1 MWPKSLHCVKLLIVA
16 SESATIWAKLDEC
29 VHVLSE
35 PFRASEIIGW
45 FRRHYPE
52 VKESSLRAHI
62 QSATS
67 NVADRGTL
75 GYRPPL
81 ITRIDHGLY
90 RLANASESALTVGGP
105 QRNRAEG
112 SGAKA
117 PGARGGELPTAG
129 GARHF
134 DGTAS
139 VIQPVAEWQSELNVQ
154 SMVVRHLAI
163 DGWSITSVADTASKA
178 HGVDIVATKEGMTVG
193 VEVKG
198 YPSRSYAD
206 PARAHERKPTQPS
219 TQARVWYAGAL
230 LAAMRLRT
238 RRPDVLSV
246 IALPDFTTYRNLY
259 EDTAWSLQACGIAVW
274 FVSEDGTVTDA

>member
-1 MWPKSLHCVKLLIVA
+1 MV
-16 SESATIWAKLDEC
+16 SESATIWTKLDEC

-52 VKESSLRAHI
+52 VKETSLRAHI

-90 RLANASESALTVGGP
+90 RLADTSESASAGGSTT
-105 QRNRAEG
+105 RMSAAHR
-112 SGAKA
+112 SGA
-117 PGARGGELPTAG
+117 GASHSAGTTVIEPSSAVEQGERTPTG
-129 GARHF
+129 
-134 DGTAS
+134 
-139 VIQPVAEWQSELNVQ
+139 IQPGVEWHSELNVQ

-178 HGVDIVATKEGMTVG
+178 HGVDVVATKDGATVG

-206 PARAHERKPTQPS
+206 PGRAHERKPTQPA

-238 RRPDVLSV
+238 KRPDVLSV
-246 IALPDFTTYRNLY
+246 IAIPEFATYRNLY
-259 EDTAWSLQACGIAVW
+259 QDTAASLELCGIAVW
-274 FVSEDGTVTDA
+274 FVSEDGAVTPA

>member
-1 MWPKSLHCVKLLIVA
+1 MGPSETAQKDRVRKL
-16 SESATIWAKLDEC
+16 
-29 VHVLSE
+29 
-35 PFRASEIIGW
+35 
-45 FRRHYPE
+45 
-52 VKESSLRAHI
+52 
-62 QSATS
+62 
-67 NVADRGTL
+67 RG
-75 GYRPPL
+75 REAAN
-81 ITRIDHGLY
+81 Y
-90 RLANASESALTVGGP
+90 RLPE
-105 QRNRAEG
+105 
-112 SGAKA
+112 
-117 PGARGGELPTAG
+117 
-129 GARHF
+129 ARHF

-259 EDTAWSLQACGIAVW
+259 QDTAWSLQACGIAVW